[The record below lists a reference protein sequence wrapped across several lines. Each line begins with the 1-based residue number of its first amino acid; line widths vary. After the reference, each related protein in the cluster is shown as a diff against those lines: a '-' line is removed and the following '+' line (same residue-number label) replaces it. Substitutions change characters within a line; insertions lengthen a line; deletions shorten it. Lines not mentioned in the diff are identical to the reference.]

1 MEILRKFASR
11 KFIAAAATFAMSIAA
26 VILGEGNEWIQIAGA
41 VGAIIAPTVYM
52 FVEAWV
58 DGKAVAVVQ
67 EVPSFAIA
75 LYNLIDVFEMKYGAS
90 KASDL
95 AQALLL
101 TVAEQTKAAE
111 AEEVK

>member
-1 MEILRKFASR
+1 MEILKKFASR

-26 VILGEGNEWIQIAGA
+26 VLLGEGSDFVQMAGA
-41 VGAIIAPTVYM
+41 IGAIVAPVVYM
-52 FVEAWV
+52 LVEAWV
-58 DGKAVAVVQ
+58 DGKAVSVVEQ
-67 EVPSFAIA
+67 APSFAVA
-75 LYNLIDVFEMKYGAS
+75 LYDLIDVFELKYGAS